1 MFYQLRRLK
10 PFALAAIL
18 VSATSLTQHTEAQ
31 SAIGKETK
39 RVQKPFVVLPPR
51 IHTISI
57 TMTCRNVP
65 DKDVFAV
72 INDRDDQEIR
82 LEKHGSEW
90 TASLPGTD
98 VATAHAS
105 VRLGAARTDCQQAK
119 PDWEERI
126 ARFNF
131 TSCSESVEKLGIIT
145 APPTKFSYVRTPLG
159 GDLGSVPCEEQ
170 GAALSGSR
178 DVRSLQFS
186 NERLLLQLGVIAPR
200 RDGDGLLLFS
210 TDSRASGL
218 LTFTSRHTL
227 LINDPDLKIG
237 STDIEG
243 GFRILRKSVI
253 QSVIRKN
260 LKRPLSD
267 RSLPL
272 YEATFGDLEHFDI
285 TVTK

>member
-119 PDWEERI
+119 PDWRRELRGLISRRAVSRSRNSALSLLRPLNSAMYELHWEETSVACH
-126 ARFNF
+126 AR
-131 TSCSESVEKLGIIT
+131 SRVQPCPEV
-145 APPTKFSYVRTPLG
+145 AMY
-159 GDLGSVPCEEQ
+159 VPCSFQ
-170 GAALSGSR
+170 TR
-178 DVRSLQFS
+178 DFS
-186 NERLLLQLGVIAPR
+186 CNWA
-200 RDGDGLLLFS
+200 
-210 TDSRASGL
+210 
-218 LTFTSRHTL
+218 
-227 LINDPDLKIG
+227 
-237 STDIEG
+237 
-243 GFRILRKSVI
+243 
-253 QSVIRKN
+253 
-260 LKRPLSD
+260 
-267 RSLPL
+267 
-272 YEATFGDLEHFDI
+272 
-285 TVTK
+285 